1 MPHTVQI
8 VFLIYA
14 GVLGASVGSF
24 MNVCVTR
31 LPKGESLLRPRSR
44 CPECSGQIAWYDN
57 VPLLSWILLRGKC
70 RQCRTSISFQYPAVE
85 LVTAALWIGMALVYG
100 PTWQALQGSIL
111 FSLLLTISLID
122 ARHYLIPDA
131 LSIGGLGAGLALSLL
146 PGPPSFLTSLIGAAL
161 GFGVLLAV
169 GLLGEWVFKK
179 PAMGGGDIKMMAMVG
194 AFLGPAGAMLT
205 IFIGALAGTLVFA
218 PLSLKTKREV
228 PFGVFLGLGAA
239 IAFLF
244 GQSLVEWYSQVAFGT
259 V

>member
-1 MPHTVQI
+1 MPLTIRI

-14 GVLGASVGSF
+14 GILGVSVGSF
-24 MNVCVTR
+24 MNVCVSR
-31 LPKGESLLRPRSR
+31 LPRGESLIRPRSK
-44 CPECSGQIAWYDN
+44 CPGCGGPIAWYDN
-57 VPLLSWILLRGKC
+57 VPLLSWILLRGHC
-70 RQCRTSISFQYPAVE
+70 RQCRQPISIQYPAIE
-85 LVTAALWIGMALVYG
+85 LVTAAIWVGMALLYG
-100 PTWQALQGSIL
+100 PTWRSLQGSIL

-131 LSIGGLGAGLALSLL
+131 LSLGGLGAGLALALL
-146 PGPPSFLTSLIGAAL
+146 PGPPSILTALIGGAL

-169 GLLGEWVFKK
+169 GVLGEWVFKK

-205 IFIGALAGTLVFA
+205 IFLGALAGTIVFA
-218 PLSLKTKREV
+218 PLSLKTKKEV

-244 GQSLVEWYSQVAFGT
+244 GEALVDWYSNTVFGT

>member
-1 MPHTVQI
+1 MPLTVHI
-8 VFLIYA
+8 LFLVYA
-14 GVLGASVGSF
+14 GVLGAAVGSF
-24 MNVCVTR
+24 MNVCVSQ
-31 LPKGESLLRPRSR
+31 LPHGESLVRPRSK
-44 CPECSGQIAWYDN
+44 CPACGGPIAWYDN
-57 VPLLSWILLRGKC
+57 IPLVSWILLRAKC
-70 RQCRTSISFQYPAVE
+70 RQCRESISIQYPALE
-85 LVTAALWIGMALVYG
+85 IVTAAIWVGMAIHYG
-100 PTWQALQGSIL
+100 PTWRSLQGSIL

-131 LSIGGLGAGLALSLL
+131 LSLGGLGAGLALALL
-146 PGPPSFLTSLIGAAL
+146 PGPPSILTSLIGAAL

-169 GLLGEWVFKK
+169 GVLGEWVFKK

-205 IFIGALAGTLVFA
+205 IFLGALAGTIVFA
-218 PLSLKTKREV
+218 PLSLKTKKEV

-244 GQSLVEWYSQVAFGT
+244 GEALVDWYSNTVFGT

>member
-1 MPHTVQI
+1 MPLTVHI
-8 VFLIYA
+8 LFLVYA

-24 MNVCVTR
+24 MNVCVSR
-31 LPKGESLLRPRSR
+31 LPHGESLVRPRSK
-44 CPECSGQIAWYDN
+44 CPACGGPIAWYDN
-57 VPLLSWILLRGKC
+57 IPLLSWILLRGKC
-70 RQCRTSISFQYPAVE
+70 RQCREPISIQYPAIE
-85 LVTAALWIGMALVYG
+85 LVTAAIWVGMAMHYG
-100 PTWQALQGSIL
+100 PTWRSLQGSIL

-131 LSIGGLGAGLALSLL
+131 LSLGGLGAGLALALL
-146 PGPPSFLTSLIGAAL
+146 PGPPSILTSLIGAAL

-169 GLLGEWVFKK
+169 GVLGEWVFKK

-205 IFIGALAGTLVFA
+205 IFLGALAGTIVFA
-218 PLSLKTKREV
+218 PLSLKTKKEV

-244 GQSLVEWYSQVAFGT
+244 GEALVDWYSNTVFGT

>member
-1 MPHTVQI
+1 MPHTVRI

-85 LVTAALWIGMALVYG
+85 LVTAAIWIGMALMYG
-100 PTWQALQGSIL
+100 PTWRALQGSIL

-146 PGPPSFLTSLIGAAL
+146 PGPPSILTSVIGAAL

-194 AFLGPAGAMLT
+194 AFFGPAGAMLT

>member
-31 LPKGESLLRPRSR
+31 LPKGESLIRPRSR

-70 RQCRTSISFQYPAVE
+70 RKCRTSISFQYPAVE
-85 LVTAALWIGMALVYG
+85 LVTAAIWIGMALMYG
-100 PTWQALQGSIL
+100 PTWRALQGSIL

-146 PGPPSFLTSLIGAAL
+146 PGPPSFLTSVIGAAL

-205 IFIGALAGTLVFA
+205 VFIGALAGTLVFA

>member
-1 MPHTVQI
+1 MPQTIHI
-8 VFLIYA
+8 VFLVYA

-24 MNVCVTR
+24 MNVCVSR
-31 LPKGESLLRPRSR
+31 LPHGESLVRPRSK
-44 CPECSGQIAWYDN
+44 CPGCGGPIAWYDN
-57 VPLLSWILLRGKC
+57 IPLLSGLLLRGRC
-70 RQCRTSISFQYPAVE
+70 RQCRESISVQYPVVE
-85 LVTAALWIGMALVYG
+85 LVTAAIWVGMALQYG
-100 PTWQALQGSIL
+100 PTWRSLQGSIL

-131 LSIGGLGAGLALSLL
+131 LSLGGLGAGLALALL
-146 PGPPSFLTSLIGAAL
+146 PGPPSILTALIGAAL

-169 GLLGEWVFKK
+169 GVLGEWVFKK

-205 IFIGALAGTLVFA
+205 IFLGALAGTIVFA
-218 PLSLKTKREV
+218 PLSLKTKKEV

-244 GQSLVEWYSQVAFGT
+244 GEALVDWYSNTVFGT

>member
-1 MPHTVQI
+1 MPHTVRI

-70 RQCRTSISFQYPAVE
+70 RQCRTSISFQYPVVE
-85 LVTAALWIGMALVYG
+85 LVTAAIWIGMALMYG
-100 PTWQALQGSIL
+100 PTWRALQGSIL

-146 PGPPSFLTSLIGAAL
+146 PGPPSVLTSVIGAAL
-161 GFGVLLAV
+161 GFSVLLAV

-244 GQSLVEWYSQVAFGT
+244 GQSLVEWYSQAAFGT

>member
-1 MPHTVQI
+1 

-24 MNVCVTR
+24 MNVCLTR

-85 LVTAALWIGMALVYG
+85 LVTAAIWIGMALMYG
-100 PTWQALQGSIL
+100 PTWRALQGSIL

-146 PGPPSFLTSLIGAAL
+146 PGSPSFLTSVIGAAL

>member
-1 MPHTVQI
+1 MPLTIRI

-14 GVLGASVGSF
+14 GILGASVGSF
-24 MNVCVTR
+24 MNVCVSR
-31 LPKGESLLRPRSR
+31 LPRGESLIRPRSK
-44 CPECSGQIAWYDN
+44 CPGCGGPIAWYDN
-57 VPLLSWILLRGKC
+57 VPLLSWILLRGRC
-70 RQCRTSISFQYPAVE
+70 RQCRQPISIQYPAIE
-85 LVTAALWIGMALVYG
+85 LVTAAIWVGMALLYG
-100 PTWQALQGSIL
+100 PTWRSLQGSIL

-131 LSIGGLGAGLALSLL
+131 LSLGGLGAGLALALL
-146 PGPPSFLTSLIGAAL
+146 PGPPSILTALIGGAL

-169 GLLGEWVFKK
+169 GVLGEWVFKK

-205 IFIGALAGTLVFA
+205 IFLGALAGTIVFA
-218 PLSLKTKREV
+218 PLSLKTKKEV

-244 GQSLVEWYSQVAFGT
+244 GEALVDWYSNTVFGT

>member
-1 MPHTVQI
+1 MPHTVRI

-85 LVTAALWIGMALVYG
+85 LVTAAIWIGMALMYG
-100 PTWQALQGSIL
+100 PTWRALQGSIL

-146 PGPPSFLTSLIGAAL
+146 PGPPSFLTSVIGVAL

-244 GQSLVEWYSQVAFGT
+244 GQSLVEWYSQAAFGT

>member
-31 LPKGESLLRPRSR
+31 LPKGESLIRPRSR
-44 CPECSGQIAWYDN
+44 CPECSGQIALYDN

-85 LVTAALWIGMALVYG
+85 LVTAAIWIGMALLYG
-100 PTWQALQGSIL
+100 PTWRTLQGSIL

-146 PGPPSFLTSLIGAAL
+146 PGPPSILTSVIGAAL

>member
-1 MPHTVQI
+1 MPQTIHI
-8 VFLIYA
+8 VFLVYA
-14 GVLGASVGSF
+14 GVLGVSVGSF
-24 MNVCVTR
+24 MNVCVSR
-31 LPKGESLLRPRSR
+31 LPHGESLVRPRSK
-44 CPECSGQIAWYDN
+44 CPGCGGPIAWYDN
-57 VPLLSWILLRGKC
+57 IPLLSWLLLRGRC
-70 RQCRTSISFQYPAVE
+70 RQCRESISVQYPVVE
-85 LVTAALWIGMALVYG
+85 LVTAAIWVGMALLYG
-100 PTWQALQGSIL
+100 PTWRSLQGSIL

-131 LSIGGLGAGLALSLL
+131 LSLGGLGAGLALALL
-146 PGPPSFLTSLIGAAL
+146 PGPPSILTALIGAAL

-169 GLLGEWVFKK
+169 GVLGEWVFKK

-205 IFIGALAGTLVFA
+205 IFLGALAGTIVFA
-218 PLSLKTKREV
+218 PLSLKTKKEV

-244 GQSLVEWYSQVAFGT
+244 GEALVDWYSNTVFGT

>member
-1 MPHTVQI
+1 
-8 VFLIYA
+8 
-14 GVLGASVGSF
+14 
-24 MNVCVTR
+24 
-31 LPKGESLLRPRSR
+31 
-44 CPECSGQIAWYDN
+44 
-57 VPLLSWILLRGKC
+57 
-70 RQCRTSISFQYPAVE
+70 
-85 LVTAALWIGMALVYG
+85 MALMYG
-100 PTWQALQGSIL
+100 PTWRALQGSIL

-146 PGPPSFLTSLIGAAL
+146 PGPPSILTSVIGAAL

-205 IFIGALAGTLVFA
+205 IFLGALAGTLVFA

-244 GQSLVEWYSQVAFGT
+244 GQSFVEWYSQAAFGT

>member
-1 MPHTVQI
+1 MPLTVHI
-8 VFLIYA
+8 VFLVYA

-24 MNVCVTR
+24 MNVCVSR
-31 LPKGESLLRPRSR
+31 LPRGESLVRPRSK
-44 CPECSGQIAWYDN
+44 CPGCGGPIAWYDN
-57 VPLLSWILLRGKC
+57 IPLLSWILLRGRC
-70 RQCRTSISFQYPAVE
+70 RQCRQPISIQYPAVE
-85 LVTAALWIGMALVYG
+85 LVTAAMWVGMAMLYG
-100 PTWQALQGSIL
+100 PTWRSLQGSIL
-111 FSLLLTISLID
+111 LSLLLTISLID

-131 LSIGGLGAGLALSLL
+131 LSLGGLGAGLALALL
-146 PGPPSFLTSLIGAAL
+146 PGPPSILTSLIGAAL

-169 GLLGEWVFKK
+169 GVLGEWVFKK

-205 IFIGALAGTLVFA
+205 IFLGALAGTIVFA
-218 PLSLKTKREV
+218 PVSLKTKKEV

-244 GQSLVEWYSQVAFGT
+244 GEALVDWYSSTVFGT

>member
-1 MPHTVQI
+1 MPLTVHI
-8 VFLIYA
+8 VFLVYA

-24 MNVCVTR
+24 MNVCVSR
-31 LPKGESLLRPRSR
+31 LPRGESLVRPRSK
-44 CPECSGQIAWYDN
+44 CPGCGGPIAWYDN
-57 VPLLSWILLRGKC
+57 IPLLSWVLLRGRC
-70 RQCRTSISFQYPAVE
+70 RQCRQPISIQYPAVE
-85 LVTAALWIGMALVYG
+85 LVTAAMWVGMAMLYG
-100 PTWQALQGSIL
+100 PTWRSLQGSIL

-131 LSIGGLGAGLALSLL
+131 LSLGGLGAGLALALL
-146 PGPPSFLTSLIGAAL
+146 PGPPSILTSLIGAAL

-169 GLLGEWVFKK
+169 GVLGEWVFKK

-205 IFIGALAGTLVFA
+205 IFLGALAGTIVFA
-218 PLSLKTKREV
+218 PVSLKTKKEV

-244 GQSLVEWYSQVAFGT
+244 GEALVNWYSSTVFGT

>member
-1 MPHTVQI
+1 MPHTVRI

-85 LVTAALWIGMALVYG
+85 LVTAAIWIGMALMYG
-100 PTWQALQGSIL
+100 PTWRALQGSIL

-146 PGPPSFLTSLIGAAL
+146 PGPPSFLTSVIGAAL
-161 GFGVLLAV
+161 GFSVLLAV

-244 GQSLVEWYSQVAFGT
+244 GQSLVEWYSQAAFGT

>member
-1 MPHTVQI
+1 MPHTVRI

-85 LVTAALWIGMALVYG
+85 LVTAAIWIGMALMYG
-100 PTWQALQGSIL
+100 PTWRALQGSIL

-146 PGPPSFLTSLIGAAL
+146 PGPPSFLTSVIGAAL
-161 GFGVLLAV
+161 GFGVLLVV